1 MVYKRCQE
9 LGVNNEECLAL
20 GPERASH
27 GLWSEVPQT
36 GWPTHQKFLVSAWR
50 LEVQVKVL
58 AELIPSEGLFSLCAY
73 MVILCPSLCPG
84 FLLHGHHQMG
94 SGSNHPSEGI

>member
-1 MVYKRCQE
+1 MRNAWHWALSE
-9 LGVNNEECLAL
+9 RPTASGVK
-20 GPERASH
+20 SH
-27 GLWSEVPQT
+27 RPGGL
-36 GWPTHQKFLVSAWR
+36 HIRNFLSQSWR